1 MATKIKATNFDL
13 TPSVQTAIEKKIQP
27 LLKLVPAKMAP
38 IELGVEVGK
47 MDPHH
52 QKGDIFRAE
61 VNLVI
66 KGEVLRAESA
76 KEDIFMAIN
85 DVKDKM
91 QILIAKFKTKAEV
104 AKRGQRK
111 AKEKIREV

>member
-13 TPSVQTAIEKKIQP
+13 TPSIQTAIQKKIEP
-27 LLKLVPAKMAP
+27 LLKLIPAKMTP

-47 MDPHH
+47 LDPHH
-52 QKGDIFRAE
+52 QKGDVFRAE
-61 VNLVI
+61 VNLIV